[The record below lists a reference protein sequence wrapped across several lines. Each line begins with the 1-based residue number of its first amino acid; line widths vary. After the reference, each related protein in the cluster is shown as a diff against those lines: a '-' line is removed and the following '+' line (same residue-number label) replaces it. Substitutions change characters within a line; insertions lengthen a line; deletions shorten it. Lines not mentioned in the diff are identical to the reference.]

1 MHKLTSTI
9 VVLTLLFATT
19 SASAQSKR
27 QIIQVSKYQMETK
40 EQADKFDSMMKPAI
54 KALNGVGVKNIG
66 VFKLADPEKAKSNPH
81 MRVVIAAYKSLQQ
94 RIDSEQEAFMSNQ
107 SFFSEAEEYLTAE
120 PDEKPFK
127 RIDSMLLYAFSG
139 MPEMAIPGSGEGKK
153 RLFELRTYES
163 YSEMTAIIKVEMF
176 NDGEIE
182 LFEKVG
188 LPAVFYGSA
197 VAGGNLPQL
206 TYMLVHDDADA
217 QKTGWQKFIK
227 SPEWEALQKKDPY
240 AGKKLVSKIEKT
252 MLVATDYSQVK

>member
-1 MHKLTSTI
+1 MLKVTSTL
-9 VVLTLLFATT
+9 LTLVFLFAST
-19 SASAQSKR
+19 ALAQSKR
-27 QIIQVSKYQMETK
+27 QVIQVSKYQMETQ
-40 EQADKFDSMMKPAI
+40 EQADKFDAMMKPAI
-54 KALNGVGVKNIG
+54 EALNDVGVKNIG
-66 VFKLADPEKAKSNPH
+66 VFKLAEPKKAKDNPH
-81 MRVVIAAYKSLQQ
+81 MRVVVAAYKNLQQ
-94 RIDSEQEAFMSNQ
+94 RIDSEQEAFMGNQ
-107 SFFSEAEEYLTAE
+107 SFFSAAEEYLTAE
-120 PDEKPFK
+120 PDEKPFN

-139 MPEMAIPGSGEGKK
+139 MPEMKVPGSGEGKQ

-206 TYMLVHDDADA
+206 TYMLVHDDQAA
-217 QKTGWQKFIK
+217 QKTGWKKFIK